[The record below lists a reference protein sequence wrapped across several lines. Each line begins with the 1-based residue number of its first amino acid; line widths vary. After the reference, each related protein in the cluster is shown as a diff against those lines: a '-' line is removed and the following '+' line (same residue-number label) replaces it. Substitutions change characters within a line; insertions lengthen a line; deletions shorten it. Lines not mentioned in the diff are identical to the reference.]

1 MKKTVKILAS
11 LFAFMLLLT
20 GCASNAAKSD
30 SKDQPSDSV
39 SDSTENTPI
48 EVKKLIGGT
57 ELELKPELEVGLT
70 GLYNNKL
77 LLCKSVQ
84 DMDSDGEPLDTG
96 SDIYYTYDIS
106 TGEKTDVG
114 KMAYVS
120 SSVGDHVM
128 MGDQQVYS
136 ALTGGNPMG
145 QIFFSLGLEGGK
157 EKIIE
162 YDQNNTTPFCFLSQ
176 LNDDEIVLRGIQVLP
191 TEDRIF
197 EYQVRKY
204 NVHTGVFT
212 ELIKT
217 EYNRTKDSGKVVASV
232 SCYDNKIYMYMS
244 NSESKKEAKKYI
256 EVYDSNGNYIESYN
270 AEIIDKVMKE
280 RPYEDSFWRMYIYK
294 NYFVIE
300 TASMNTYIFKLDNNH
315 RLNKIADMELSNFAG
330 CIRKENRELE
340 YMLFGMAERKGFR
353 VFDFETETL
362 RQFEIALDEKCKY
375 LSSGVHDDKGN
386 FVFELSSS
394 DHYDEN
400 AVLKYC
406 YLSAEE
412 IKKQLA

>member
-11 LFAFMLLLT
+11 LLAFMLLLT
-20 GCASNAAKSD
+20 GCASNAAESDPKS
-30 SKDQPSDSV
+30 QPSDS
-39 SDSTENTPI
+39 SESTPI
-48 EVKKLIGGT
+48 EVKKLTGGT
-57 ELELKPELEVGLT
+57 ELELKPELKVRLI

-84 DMDSDGEPLDTG
+84 DTDEDGEYLDTG

-120 SSVGDHVM
+120 SSAGDYVM
-128 MGDQQVYS
+128 MGDQRVYN

-162 YDQNNTTPFCFLSQ
+162 KDESNTFPLCFLSP
-176 LNDDEIVLRGIQVLP
+176 LNDDEIIINNYCVLQAENDIC
-191 TEDRIF
+191 
-197 EYQVRKY
+197 EYRVRKY
-204 NVHTGVFT
+204 NVRTGVFT

-217 EYNRTKDSGKVVASV
+217 EYNRTKGRGKAVSIV
-232 SCYDNKIYMYMS
+232 SCYNNKIHVYALDFKGKGEYKS
-244 NSESKKEAKKYI
+244 YI
-256 EVYDSNGNYIESYN
+256 EIYNTNGELLEACDAELIEKETSKNEDSVWEIGVYGNCYVAGTLNGNSYIFVKEGNEFRKVAEAPGYTFMTTSMKGSNKIPEYVLLTSWPNKEIRLFDVKEQKLYAFELSLDNECKYYN
-270 AEIIDKVMKE
+270 A
-280 RPYEDSFWRMYIYK
+280 W
-294 NYFVIE
+294 VI
-300 TASMNTYIFKLDNNH
+300 
-315 RLNKIADMELSNFAG
+315 
-330 CIRKENRELE
+330 
-340 YMLFGMAERKGFR
+340 
-353 VFDFETETL
+353 
-362 RQFEIALDEKCKY
+362 
-375 LSSGVHDDKGN
+375 DDKGN

-400 AVLKYC
+400 AVLKYY

>member
-1 MKKTVKILAS
+1 MPGYDAPNKKEGRVLIMKKTVKILAS
-11 LFAFMLLLT
+11 LLAFMLLLT
-20 GCASNAAKSD
+20 GCASNAAESDPKS
-30 SKDQPSDSV
+30 QPSDS
-39 SDSTENTPI
+39 SDSSESTPI
-48 EVKKLIGGT
+48 EVKKLTGGT
-57 ELELKPELEVGLT
+57 ALELKPELKVGLI

-106 TGEKTDVG
+106 TGEKNDVG

-128 MGDQQVYS
+128 MGDQQVYN

-162 YDQNNTTPFCFLSQ
+162 KDESNTFPFCFLSQ
-176 LNDDEIVLRGIQVLP
+176 LNDDEIVLRGTQVLP

-204 NVHTGVFT
+204 NVRTGVFT

-217 EYNRTKDSGKVVASV
+217 EYNRTKDSGKAISIV
-232 SCYDNKIYMYMS
+232 SCYDNKIYAYALDFKGKGEYKS
-244 NSESKKEAKKYI
+244 YI
-256 EVYDSNGNYIESYN
+256 ELYN
-270 AEIIDKVMKE
+270 ANGKLLEACDAKLIKE
-280 RPYEDSFWRMYIYK
+280 ETSKNEDSVWEIGVYGNCYVAGTL
-294 NYFVIE
+294 NDN
-300 TASMNTYIFKLDNNH
+300 SYIFVKEGNEFRKVAEAPGYTFTTISMKDG
-315 RLNKIADMELSNFAG
+315 NKIPEYVLLTSWPNKE
-330 CIRKENRELE
+330 IRLFDVKEQKL
-340 YMLFGMAERKGFR
+340 YA
-353 VFDFETETL
+353 
-362 RQFEIALDEKCKY
+362 
-375 LSSGVHDDKGN
+375 
-386 FVFELSSS
+386 FELSSS

-400 AVLKYC
+400 AVLKYY

>member
-11 LFAFMLLLT
+11 LLAFMLLLT
-20 GCASNAAKSD
+20 GCASNAAESDPKS
-30 SKDQPSDSV
+30 QPSDS
-39 SDSTENTPI
+39 SESTPI
-48 EVKKLIGGT
+48 EVKKLTGGT
-57 ELELKPELEVGLT
+57 ELELKPELKVRLI

-84 DMDSDGEPLDTG
+84 DTDEDGEYLDTG

-162 YDQNNTTPFCFLSQ
+162 KDESNTFPLCFLSP
-176 LNDDEIVLRGIQVLP
+176 LNDDEIIINNYCVLQAENDIC
-191 TEDRIF
+191 
-197 EYQVRKY
+197 EYRVRKY
-204 NVHTGVFT
+204 NVRTGVFT

-217 EYNRTKDSGKVVASV
+217 EYNRTKGRGKAVSIV
-232 SCYDNKIYMYMS
+232 SCYNNKIHVYALDFKGKGEYKS
-244 NSESKKEAKKYI
+244 YI
-256 EVYDSNGNYIESYN
+256 EIYNTNGELLEACDAELIEKETSKNEDSVWEIGVYGNCYVAGTLNGNSYIFVKEGNEFRKVAEAPGYTFMTTSMKGSNKIPEYVLLTSWPNKEIRLFDVKEQKLYAFELSLDNECKYYN
-270 AEIIDKVMKE
+270 A
-280 RPYEDSFWRMYIYK
+280 W
-294 NYFVIE
+294 VI
-300 TASMNTYIFKLDNNH
+300 
-315 RLNKIADMELSNFAG
+315 
-330 CIRKENRELE
+330 
-340 YMLFGMAERKGFR
+340 
-353 VFDFETETL
+353 
-362 RQFEIALDEKCKY
+362 
-375 LSSGVHDDKGN
+375 DDKGN